1 MTAPVTLAPVALSKT
16 LDEMNRCSSVDD
28 MTLKS
33 NHLTPGS
40 LIVAGVIT
48 CSQ

>member
-1 MTAPVTLAPVALSKT
+1 MTAPVTWAFVTLVKT
-16 LDEMNRCSSVDD
+16 FDEMNRCSSVED

-33 NHLTPGS
+33 NHFAPCS